1 AMSLRLCLLACL
13 LVAAA
18 QASKDSSST
27 QLKPTKWLSASDLEN
42 VPSLNDITWEYLENE
57 PLEKGAKLIEK
68 IYHVGQIKHD
78 LTPSFVPS
86 PSNVPVWIIKSNG
99 DRVEAKLNNYVE
111 VAKGQNGFAED
122 EVTIVLTGLPQNS
135 PAAKKAMRKLVQ
147 AYVQRYNLQQQQKY
161 AQEQQQQLKSKDYDY
176 TSSEEQADQW
186 KSAKTA
192 SGDLIIIDLGS
203 TLTNFKRYAML
214 DVTNTGAM
222 IAQTLIELTNKG
234 VPQEIIHVIGQGI
247 AAHVAGAA
255 GNEFTA
261 QTGHKLRRI
270 TGLDPAKLLAK
281 RPQTLVGLSRGDAD
295 FVDVIHTSAFA
306 MGTPIRCGDVD
317 FYPNGPS
324 VAVPGSENVIEAV
337 ARATRYFAES
347 VRPGSERNFPAV
359 PANSLQQYKQQ
370 DGFGKRAFMGLQ
382 TDFDLR
388 GDYILEVNAKSPFG
402 QRTPA
407 QKQSTYH
414 GVHRNQN

>member
-1 AMSLRLCLLACL
+1 
-13 LVAAA
+13 
-18 QASKDSSST
+18 
-27 QLKPTKWLSASDLEN
+27 
-42 VPSLNDITWEYLENE
+42 
-57 PLEKGAKLIEK
+57 
-68 IYHVGQIKHD
+68 
-78 LTPSFVPS
+78 
-86 PSNVPVWIIKSNG
+86 
-99 DRVEAKLNNYVE
+99 
-111 VAKGQNGFAED
+111 
-122 EVTIVLTGLPQNS
+122 
-135 PAAKKAMRKLVQ
+135 
-147 AYVQRYNLQQQQKY
+147 
-161 AQEQQQQLKSKDYDY
+161 
-176 TSSEEQADQW
+176 
-186 KSAKTA
+186 
-192 SGDLIIIDLGS
+192 
-203 TLTNFKRYAML
+203 ML

-270 TGLDPAKLLAK
+270 TGLDPAKLLSK

-370 DGFGKRAFMGLQ
+370 DGFGKRAYMGLQ

-407 QKQSTYH
+407 YKQTTYH